1 MFALGRFPIRKDF
14 SNYIKQQT
22 NKSIEKKILKP
33 CLANDGI
40 ISAPTHNNSATFLL
54 FTFISFFL
62 GYNYCLI
69 KNTHLMKN

>member
-1 MFALGRFPIRKDF
+1 MFALGRFPIRKDL

-22 NKSIEKKILKP
+22 NKSIEKKNLKT
-33 CLANDGI
+33 CLVNDGI
-40 ISAPTHNNSATFLL
+40 ICTPIPNNYTTFLL
-54 FTFISFFL
+54 FSFISFFL